1 MINGLHIDDK
11 DTVVTLAAAASPGD
25 TVVYVEDGI
34 EKTVEV
40 LSEIPIYH
48 KMAVKAVPKGGK
60 VIKYGELIAIAAE
73 DIVPGQH
80 VHTHNTEEP
89 ERG

>member
-1 MINGLHIDDK
+1 MINGIHIDSK

-25 TVVYVEDGI
+25 IVVYEEDGV
-34 EKTVEV
+34 EKTCEV

-60 VIKYGELIAIAAE
+60 VMKYGELIAIAAE
-73 DIVPGQH
+73 DIKPGQH
-80 VHTHNTEEP
+80 VHIHNTEEP